1 MAPTNSRPVY
11 GVYTDDML
19 AFLVRRVVLGFLV
32 LVVLSLGSF
41 CFFAWQ
47 DPRLSPVGVPHP
59 SLLAEYWTW
68 LKGLGGGA
76 SSDMLLYATAPT
88 RLNRQPTT
96 MLAALGHTTVLLA
109 LALALVVVLSIALSL
124 VAASR
129 RGSALDVTLR
139 ALSYLAWA
147 VPAFLLALLV
157 QVLANSVG
165 GTRGIGSFPL
175 AGWPGSCP
183 TGLGVNAGILT
194 PCPAAGTGVR
204 YALNVARYVTLP
216 AATLAVGFVG
226 LHARYLRSALLE
238 VLDAP
243 FITTARAKGLRE
255 RTVLV
260 RHALR
265 ASLVTFV
272 GALLAD
278 FGAVFGSAM
287 AVDYVFQLNGLGTVF
302 MSEFPV
308 DFGFVDTYSIEPV
321 LLLTAVLIIVSSIVA
336 DLAILWLDPRVREV
350 K

>member
-1 MAPTNSRPVY
+1 
-11 GVYTDDML
+11 ML
-19 AFLVRRVVLGFLV
+19 AFLLRRLVLGLLV
-32 LVVLSLGSF
+32 LAALSLGSF

-47 DPRLSPVGVPHP
+47 DPRLSPVGAPHP

-68 LKGLGGGA
+68 LTGLGGGA
-76 SSDMLLYATAPT
+76 SSDALLFAVAPT

-96 MLAALGHTTVLLA
+96 MFAALGHTTALLVLA
-109 LALALVVVLSIALSL
+109 LLLVVALSVALGL

-129 RGSALDVTLR
+129 RGSTVDVTLR
-139 ALSYLAWA
+139 ALSYIAWA

-157 QVLANSVG
+157 QVLVNSVG
-165 GTRGIGSFPL
+165 GTRGVGPFPL

-183 TGLGVNAGILT
+183 TGLGVNAGVLT
-194 PCPAAGTGVR
+194 PCPAAGTGIR

-216 AATLAVGFVG
+216 AVTLALGFVG

-243 FITTARAKGLRE
+243 FVTTARAKGLRE
-255 RTVLV
+255 RSVLV

-278 FGAVFGSAM
+278 FGAIFGSAM
-287 AVDYVFQLNGLGTVF
+287 AVDFVFQLNGLGTVF
-302 MSEFPV
+302 VSEFPV
-308 DFGFVDTYSIEPV
+308 DFGFIDTYSIEPV
-321 LLLTAVLIIVSSIVA
+321 LLLTAVLVIVTSIVA
-336 DLAILWLDPRVREV
+336 DLAIFWLDPRVRATE
-350 K
+350 